1 MTQIPGYFF
10 SSVIPDS
17 NSGLLFRDRFPGY
30 FFVFE
35 ICFEFSVWEFEFRNP
50 HYIPNNLVKG
60 IWNLESKK
68 KKKNT
73 HTPTV
78 TNSAAQS
85 NNVQSAG
92 TLVLSDCL
100 LEVMSQEDLL
110 TKFKLLNNGHLQRKI
125 LSFLPLPPTNYHTW
139 GRQPPELEDFFR
151 SNQTAPHIRQQ
162 HLNYEYHRRL
172 FHYNWGTYRQPTI
185 DKYYK
190 SVNSGRPAP
199 KALWGQP
206 RNN

>member
-1 MTQIPGYFF
+1 M
-10 SSVIPDS
+10 
-17 NSGLLFRDRFPGY
+17 
-30 FFVFE
+30 
-35 ICFEFSVWEFEFRNP
+35 EF
-50 HYIPNNLVKG
+50 G
-60 IWNLESKK
+60 IQKKTKK
-68 KKKNT
+68 K
-73 HTPTV
+73 TPTV

-125 LSFLPLPPTNYHTW
+125 LSFLPLPPANYQTW
-139 GRQPPELEDFFR
+139 GRQPPELEAFFR
-151 SNQTAPHIRQQ
+151 SNLTAPHIRQQ
-162 HLNYEYHRRL
+162 HLNYEYQRRL
-172 FHYNWGTYRQPTI
+172 FHHTWGTYRQPTI